1 MVLDKCLK
9 NTPVQFLP
17 FAMLG
22 YLDICKGTILAVQ
35 NLTLY
40 CNKLDSVIQLFRWV
54 HKSSLAEEQ
63 TLDLFFLY
71 AIEPE
76 ICIPVNRLSYTYSC
90 VRECEC
96 VSVCVCVCVCVSV
109 CVCL

>member
-1 MVLDKCLK
+1 MVLYIPKDHILSGIFRKLIKIFEIGITVVLDKCLK

-22 YLDICKGTILAVQ
+22 YLDICKGTILGVQ

-40 CNKLDSVIQLFRWV
+40 CNKIDSAIQLFLWV
-54 HKSSLAEEQ
+54 YKSSLAEEQ

-71 AIEPE
+71 AIETE
-76 ICIPVNRLSYTYSC
+76 I
-90 VRECEC
+90 
-96 VSVCVCVCVCVSV
+96 
-109 CVCL
+109 